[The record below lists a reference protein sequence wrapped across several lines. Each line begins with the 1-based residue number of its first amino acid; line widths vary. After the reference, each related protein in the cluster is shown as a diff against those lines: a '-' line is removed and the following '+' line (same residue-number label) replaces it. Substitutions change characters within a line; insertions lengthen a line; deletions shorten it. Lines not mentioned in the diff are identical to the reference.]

1 VSGDPVR
8 IPTPAIV
15 AFTVTIVGVALG
27 AWFDAHRL
35 FLSLYFTASG
45 TAWFVAAR
53 SIVHNEAYLRYLSEA
68 RSRLPWYR
76 NRSDFIERDIR
87 FQRRMLTWLLEPVG
101 LCLSLIGVI
110 MLVGEVIGRTT

>member
-1 VSGDPVR
+1 VSSDPVR

-27 AWFDAHRL
+27 AWCDAHRP
-35 FLSLYFTASG
+35 FLGLYFTASG

-53 SIVHNEAYLRYLSEA
+53 S
-68 RSRLPWYR
+68 RLLWYR

-87 FQRRMLTWLLEPVG
+87 F
-101 LCLSLIGVI
+101 
-110 MLVGEVIGRTT
+110 